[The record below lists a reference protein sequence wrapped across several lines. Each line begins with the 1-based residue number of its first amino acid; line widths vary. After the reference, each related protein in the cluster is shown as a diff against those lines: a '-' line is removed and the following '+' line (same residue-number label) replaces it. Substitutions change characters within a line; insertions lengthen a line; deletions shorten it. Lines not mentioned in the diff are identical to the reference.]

1 MTWLHDKTTT
11 LLKRIEEAKEKRVF
25 PYFRPFENVGARV
38 KVGSGTY
45 LNFMSNDYLGLS
57 QDPRLIKRAV
67 EGVHRFGT
75 GLGSARPQATSVRHE
90 ELEARLARWTSK
102 EACAVFTTGYQSLVG
117 TLQAFL
123 GDDTTLVLDRL
134 CHASIID
141 GMLVAQGQCPDLEVR
156 FFKHNDVASLDK
168 ALEGAAHE
176 KRLIVAE
183 GLYSVDGDMTPLSDV
198 VAVARKHGAAIMLDD
213 AHGLGT
219 LGPTGRGVG
228 ELHGVLG
235 EIDLLIG
242 TFSKSFGTVGGFV
255 CADRALVDYLKLSA
269 RSFVFSASLPIA
281 CVEAALAALDIMEA
295 DHALFRRLA
304 DNAAFF
310 REGLHEVGLDTHGAT
325 THITPIFLNDEIL
338 TMKFGAYL
346 FHGADVMMMPFVA
359 PGVPKGSERLRCNV
373 TAAHTRADMGYTLE
387 ALAKIGTMLRVL
399 PYGKSTRA
407 STLQK
412 AYWLANNRLRGIRRG
427 GLAYVRH
434 EVDRYLNP
442 PRDDGD

>member
-1 MTWLHDKTTT
+1 
-11 LLKRIEEAKEKRVF
+11 
-25 PYFRPFENVGARV
+25 V

-90 ELEARLARWTSK
+90 ELEARLARWTGK

-141 GMLVAQGQCPDLEVR
+141 GMLIAQGQCPDLEVR

-168 ALEGAAHE
+168 ALEGATHE
-176 KRLIVAE
+176 KRLIVVE

-269 RSFVFSASLPIA
+269 RSFVFL
-281 CVEAALAALDIMEA
+281 
-295 DHALFRRLA
+295 
-304 DNAAFF
+304 
-310 REGLHEVGLDTHGAT
+310 
-325 THITPIFLNDEIL
+325 
-338 TMKFGAYL
+338 
-346 FHGADVMMMPFVA
+346 
-359 PGVPKGSERLRCNV
+359 GV
-373 TAAHTRADMGYTLE
+373 AAH
-387 ALAKIGTMLRVL
+387 
-399 PYGKSTRA
+399 
-407 STLQK
+407 
-412 AYWLANNRLRGIRRG
+412 RLRGGGAGRPGRHGGGPRPVSVGSPTTPPSSGKGSTTWGSTRTARR
-427 GLAYVRH
+427 RTS
-434 EVDRYLNP
+434 RP
-442 PRDDGD
+442 SSSTTRS